1 MTKRDGG
8 TEPGA
13 QHCPNLT
20 SQLIVFSVGYQL
32 NMTGKKGND
41 VAYEIIT
48 VNCQEKLAQAC
59 SLDGHRTNGNKP
71 CADALYHSQWNI
83 KQQPKSI
90 PVAFRRSI
98 EMQTAGVQKGRP
110 EDATKLA

>member
-71 CADALYHSQWNI
+71 CAHALYHSIN
-83 KQQPKSI
+83 S
-90 PVAFRRSI
+90 VSYTHLRAH
-98 EMQTAGVQKGRP
+98 ETA
-110 EDATKLA
+110 

>member
-1 MTKRDGG
+1 MTKRDEG

-41 VAYEIIT
+41 VAYEIST

-59 SLDGHRTNGNKP
+59 SLDGHRPNGKKP

-83 KQQPKSI
+83 NFRAKNNNQK
-90 PVAFRRSI
+90 AF
-98 EMQTAGVQKGRP
+98 Q
-110 EDATKLA
+110 